1 MVLES
6 AQQPVKRGRG
16 RPRKNPLPETATPAH
31 AAHHSSTKQTPV
43 ATKKA
48 VARSAM
54 HDSMTWEEELA
65 AFERRSNKSGVL
77 TLLVLLLGIAL
88 VWYGMYLKLHQATWD
103 EEPQNITATTKTD
116 ASKNPVDWSTTTDQK
131 DNDAAPTQPSTNSDT
146 LIEDYFSRVNNW
158 QTDKLAELQD
168 SSFKSVA
175 TLRNY
180 YNTDRLNTFVKNTVG
195 GIKIEDMKPVTE
207 DPVLQRNPNA
217 KAYDFTMVYTLKSD
231 EKEYRDAWRW
241 YTVQKGSGV
250 VINGFLYSG
259 TGVSQ
264 SPFFQ
269 FAKFG
274 IK

>member
-16 RPRKNPLPETATPAH
+16 RPRKNPLPETSTPAH
-31 AAHHSSTKQTPV
+31 AAHHSSTKQTPPASKKSV
-43 ATKKA
+43 AK
-48 VARSAM
+48 SAM

-116 ASKNPVDWSTTTDQK
+116 ASKNAVDWSRTNDQQQ
-131 DNDAAPTQPSTNSDT
+131 DAAPTQPSTNSDT

-180 YNTDRLNTFVKNTVG
+180 YNTDRLSTFIKNTVG

-231 EKEYRDAWRW
+231 EKEYRDTWRW